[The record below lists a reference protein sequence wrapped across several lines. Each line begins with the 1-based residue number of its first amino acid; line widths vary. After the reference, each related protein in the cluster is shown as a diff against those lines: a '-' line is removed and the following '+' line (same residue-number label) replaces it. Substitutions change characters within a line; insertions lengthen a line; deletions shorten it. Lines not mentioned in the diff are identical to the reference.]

1 MKKIVVLL
9 GDIHFEESLNDKGC
23 QQVSAEITRL
33 DTHMYLD
40 AETAESTCQTLIQ
53 HNVYEGYVIPS
64 LYKGKIIFNC

>member
-1 MKKIVVLL
+1 MKKILAL
-9 GDIHFEESLNDKGC
+9 FGDIHFEEFSGE
-23 QQVSAEITRL
+23 QISAEITRL